1 VLARKPTSAGISRIL
16 PLLLAACVSPAFAE
30 TLRYGLEVPDG
41 QSVTYTLELDVR
53 HPGTLSVR
61 AEWPGNRILSLKL
74 DPPDRPYGTLRHSG
88 PSPQVLE
95 TAIRPGDAD
104 IGIWQL
110 QIHSLAAG
118 GGGEGTLVIELPDS
132 ESLPR
137 ERAAA
142 EPPEPEQ
149 PDPDPWMKPRALPA
163 RVPTDWLPFLD
174 AAERFRAEVA
184 GETTETPVDVCRWQS
199 PLMRYLADRRDQLLD
214 GTSQPEQTTGKLLAR
229 IASAIETVEQMR
241 ISDDPMLNGP
251 PPEDPALRNAWLK
264 LRTTKVQPVE
274 NELDF
279 ILGLVQRGHAPELEA
294 EDWPIRLVSC
304 LTACERYFEQL
315 ARVGE
320 DRAGNRDLALAQ
332 WPHLLTAAEALSA
345 LADLAPAER
354 ASQ

>member
-1 VLARKPTSAGISRIL
+1 MLAI
-16 PLLLAACVSPAFAE
+16 CVSPAFAE
-30 TLRYGLEVPDG
+30 TLKYGLGVPDG
-41 QSVTYTLELDVR
+41 QSVTYTIELDVR
-53 HPGTLSVR
+53 NPGTLSVR
-61 AEWPGNRILSLKL
+61 AEWSGNRILSLKL
-74 DPPDRPYGTLRHSG
+74 EPPDRPYGALRRSG

-110 QIHSLAAG
+110 QIHSLAAR
-118 GGGEGTLVIELPDS
+118 GGGEGTLVIVLPDPD
-132 ESLPR
+132 SLPR

-142 EPPEPEQ
+142 EPPAPEPPE
-149 PDPDPWMKPRALPA
+149 PDPWMKPRALPA
-163 RVPTDWLPFLD
+163 RVPADWLPFLE

-184 GETTETPVDVCRWQS
+184 GESVDKPVDACRWQS
-199 PLMRYLADRRDQLLD
+199 PLMRYLAERRDGLIDD
-214 GTSQPEQTTGKLLAR
+214 GSQPDQATGKLLAR
-229 IASAIETVEQMR
+229 IAAAIETVERMR
-241 ISDDPMLNGP
+241 VSEDPMLNGP

-274 NELDF
+274 EELDF
-279 ILGLVQRGHAPELEA
+279 ILGLVGRGHAPELQA

-332 WPHLLTAAEALSA
+332 WPQMLTAAEALST
-345 LADLAPAER
+345 LAELAPSER
-354 ASQ
+354 AAQ